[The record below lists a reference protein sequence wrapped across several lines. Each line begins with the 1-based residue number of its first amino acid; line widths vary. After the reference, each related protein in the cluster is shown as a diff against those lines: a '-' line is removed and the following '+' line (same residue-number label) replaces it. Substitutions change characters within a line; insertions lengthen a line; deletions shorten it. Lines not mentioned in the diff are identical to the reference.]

1 MRALANWSIN
11 NKVAVN
17 LIMLF
22 VIIAGVFTV
31 AGMRRE
37 VYPQFTLDMIN
48 VWVPYPGATPKET
61 EEGICIKVE
70 EQIKGIEGIERMVST
85 AREGAGSIT
94 VELKAGVDVAKVLND
109 VKTEVDRI
117 DSFPEEAK
125 DPIITEII
133 NRNPAISVAIY
144 GDLGESQL
152 RKMAESVRDDL
163 LDLDGISLAELVGV
177 REYEISV
184 EVSEEDLR
192 RYGIGFDTVV
202 NAIKTGSIDLPGGS
216 IKTTHG
222 EILVR
227 AKGQLYAGREFEKL
241 PLLTRPDGTVVR
253 LGQVARVTD
262 GFEDTDVKTR
272 FNGRPAALVQV
283 NRTSEEDLVEIARQ
297 SKAYVQ
303 SRKNNL
309 PTGVA
314 MATWLNLSTM
324 VEDRIN
330 LLLRNGFQGIAL
342 VFITLAFFLNLRL
355 AFWVSVGIPISFM
368 GAFLVLNQMGA
379 TLNMISLF
387 AFIMT
392 LGILVDDAIIVGE
405 NIYSHAN
412 RGKSA
417 RHAVV
422 DGVKEV
428 GGPVVMAISTTV
440 VAFLPLMFIAGI
452 MGKFIAVMPQA
463 VIIILVVSLG
473 EALIILPAHL
483 KGALSYTKPRNLGK
497 PSWQVRFRTGVDKTL
512 EFIVKRIYARAIAF
526 VVRNRYFTLAVGI
539 GVLIVSLGL
548 VKGGYV
554 PFVFFPK
561 GESDWIIAEVVY
573 PLGTP
578 FSVTE
583 TTVGHMEKKAFLL
596 NDKFRSQMAGRED
609 LVVNTFALVGHI
621 RRRDWK
627 PAEFGG
633 HVGEIWIEITASE
646 KRPGMSVNEAIS
658 GWREAVGEIPGI
670 DRLAFFTVEGGPAGN
685 PIEIQLAGND
695 FKRLSRA
702 AEELKAEIKTY
713 PGAFNITDDFKPGKQ
728 EKRVHIKE
736 GARSVGISMY
746 QVARQ
751 LRQAFYGEEA
761 TRIQRGRDDVKV
773 MVRYGD
779 KDRKQIA
786 GIEQMRI
793 RTGDG
798 REVPLSEVADILP
811 GRAYSV
817 ISRVDRKR
825 VITVS
830 SDLDEDVANASQ
842 IVSELNARFLPDLM
856 ARYPGMK
863 YDLEGQEKRTRES
876 LDSLVRGFALALMG
890 IFLLLAS
897 QFRSYLQPVIIMVAI
912 PFGLIG
918 AIFGHLVMGLEIT
931 IISIFGGV
939 ALSGIVVNDAL
950 ILIDFINR
958 AVRDGVE
965 LEEAVRA
972 SGQARFRP
980 VLLTSVTTV
989 AGLFPLMLERS
1000 FQAQFLVPMAVSI
1013 SFGLIAAT
1021 FLTLLYVPA
1030 LYLIVQDV
1038 AGLFGKGVKAEAK
1051 TE

>member
-1 MRALANWSIN
+1 
-11 NKVAVN
+11 
-17 LIMLF
+17 
-22 VIIAGVFTV
+22 
-31 AGMRRE
+31 
-37 VYPQFTLDMIN
+37 
-48 VWVPYPGATPKET
+48 
-61 EEGICIKVE
+61 
-70 EQIKGIEGIERMVST
+70 
-85 AREGAGSIT
+85 
-94 VELKAGVDVAKVLND
+94 
-109 VKTEVDRI
+109 
-117 DSFPEEAK
+117 
-125 DPIITEII
+125 
-133 NRNPAISVAIY
+133 
-144 GDLGESQL
+144 
-152 RKMAESVRDDL
+152 
-163 LDLDGISLAELVGV
+163 
-177 REYEISV
+177 
-184 EVSEEDLR
+184 
-192 RYGIGFDTVV
+192 
-202 NAIKTGSIDLPGGS
+202 
-216 IKTTHG
+216 
-222 EILVR
+222 
-227 AKGQLYAGREFEKL
+227 
-241 PLLTRPDGTVVR
+241 
-253 LGQVARVTD
+253 
-262 GFEDTDVKTR
+262 
-272 FNGRPAALVQV
+272 
-283 NRTSEEDLVEIARQ
+283 
-297 SKAYVQ
+297 
-303 SRKNNL
+303 
-309 PTGVA
+309 
-314 MATWLNLSTM
+314 
-324 VEDRIN
+324 
-330 LLLRNGFQGIAL
+330 
-342 VFITLAFFLNLRL
+342 
-355 AFWVSVGIPISFM
+355 
-368 GAFLVLNQMGA
+368 
-379 TLNMISLF
+379 
-387 AFIMT
+387 
-392 LGILVDDAIIVGE
+392 
-405 NIYSHAN
+405 
-412 RGKSA
+412 
-417 RHAVV
+417 
-422 DGVKEV
+422 
-428 GGPVVMAISTTV
+428 
-440 VAFLPLMFIAGI
+440 
-452 MGKFIAVMPQA
+452 
-463 VIIILVVSLG
+463 
-473 EALIILPAHL
+473 
-483 KGALSYTKPRNLGK
+483 
-497 PSWQVRFRTGVDKTL
+497 
-512 EFIVKRIYARAIAF
+512 
-526 VVRNRYFTLAVGI
+526 
-539 GVLIVSLGL
+539 
-548 VKGGYV
+548 
-554 PFVFFPK
+554 
-561 GESDWIIAEVVY
+561 
-573 PLGTP
+573 
-578 FSVTE
+578 
-583 TTVGHMEKKAFLL
+583 
-596 NDKFRSQMAGRED
+596 MAGRED